1 MWRLKTSLN
10 TNYYYIHIFLGFVQ
24 PLDGWKTRRVIGQ
37 RFNEELLGLDVVRC
51 DEKERN
57 DWTFWTRLEVSTTAG
72 LAVSSSGFNCMASAE
87 CTSVRWD
94 SGTTIREKEKKKSKR
109 TRGEAEREMTY
120 CRIFDTNTLG
130 YSFFFSSRLHFKNP
144 IKTTPVAGKE
154 NGPWELAWPKRLV
167 VCTVFIQTRKKER
180 RRRYARTT
188 YVCLMG
194 SELVHLRAPL
204 FPFFY
209 SPPLLLIWRQSK
221 AIRYWSDGG
230 VVVVVVIEAP
240 ALKNKKNRKRMRE
253 RGCVSFARLYCKEK
267 KLIIN
272 LFFFFFFSIQPTPPA
287 LNSRKQPT
295 GWKEKTSR

>member
-10 TNYYYIHIFLGFVQ
+10 TNYYYVHIFLGLVQ
-24 PLDGWKTRRVIGQ
+24 PLDGWKTRRVIGLDHQ

-94 SGTTIREKEKKKSKR
+94 SGTTTIREKEKKKVNGPK
-109 TRGEAEREMTY
+109 EAEREMTY

-230 VVVVVVIEAP
+230 VVVIVAP
-240 ALKNKKNRKRMRE
+240 ALKNKKIGSEWERE
-253 RGCVSFARLYCKEK
+253 RVREFCASVL
-267 KLIIN
+267 
-272 LFFFFFFSIQPTPPA
+272 
-287 LNSRKQPT
+287 
-295 GWKEKTSR
+295 

>member
-1 MWRLKTSLN
+1 MRLRHHHHPRK
-10 TNYYYIHIFLGFVQ
+10 
-24 PLDGWKTRRVIGQ
+24 
-37 RFNEELLGLDVVRC
+37 
-51 DEKERN
+51 
-57 DWTFWTRLEVSTTAG
+57 
-72 LAVSSSGFNCMASAE
+72 
-87 CTSVRWD
+87 
-94 SGTTIREKEKKKSKR
+94 KKKSKR

-230 VVVVVVIEAP
+230 VVVVVIEAP

-253 RGCVSFARLYCKEK
+253 RVREFCASVKKREETHHQLVLLLLLYTADSISSQFTEATNRMERKNK
-267 KLIIN
+267 SII
-272 LFFFFFFSIQPTPPA
+272 I
-287 LNSRKQPT
+287 
-295 GWKEKTSR
+295 G